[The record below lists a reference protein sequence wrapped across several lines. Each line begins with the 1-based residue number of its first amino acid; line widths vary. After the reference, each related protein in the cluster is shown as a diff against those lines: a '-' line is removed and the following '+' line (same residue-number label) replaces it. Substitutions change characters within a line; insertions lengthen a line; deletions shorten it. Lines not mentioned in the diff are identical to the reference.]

1 LKARRACGLVAILG
15 VLAVA
20 PRPAA
25 PAPFPARAAG
35 QEDALWSRLRRI
47 ESAFRSGDAASLRSS
62 FPASTRLR
70 VDLPE
75 VPGGPAS
82 YAPGQLQVIFARLF
96 TDAPTREFAFDRE
109 AVTRPSAGT
118 AFARGRWLRGPS
130 GVPSDEARAVTFTL
144 REDGGDWRI
153 HEIFATP

>member
-1 LKARRACGLVAILG
+1 MKARWGLG
-15 VLAVA
+15 LAALFGLLAAA

-25 PAPFPARAAG
+25 AAPLPARAAG

-62 FPASTRLR
+62 FPAAARLR

-82 YAPGQLQVIFARLF
+82 YGPGQLQVIFARLF
-96 TDAPTREFAFDRE
+96 ADAPTREFAFDRRD
-109 AVTRPSAGT
+109 VTRPSAGM
-118 AFARGRWLRGPS
+118 AFARGRWARGS
-130 GVPSDEARAVTFTL
+130 SDEPGAVTFTL
-144 REDGGDWRI
+144 REDRGDWLI
-153 HEIFATP
+153 HEIVATP